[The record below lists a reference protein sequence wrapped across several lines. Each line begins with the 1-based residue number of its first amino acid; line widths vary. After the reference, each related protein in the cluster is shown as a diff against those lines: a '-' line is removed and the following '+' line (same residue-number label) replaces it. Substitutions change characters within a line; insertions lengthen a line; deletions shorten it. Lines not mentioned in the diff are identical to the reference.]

1 MGGEIR
7 VESHGGWVR
16 VVLDHPGKFN
26 SMSRSMWRGLRTV
39 FEDLQ
44 QQSSV
49 RCVLVSGSA
58 GHFCAGGDIS
68 EYPDFR
74 FDPAQLRQFHEDEV
88 WGGLQA
94 MLACDVPIVA
104 QIEGN
109 CMGAGVEIAS
119 CCDVRLGAVSS
130 RFGAPIARLG
140 FAMAAREAA
149 LVSRA
154 VGDGIARAM
163 LLSAEVFDAAR
174 MLQCGFLTHCVA
186 DVQLQADANALV
198 QRQIR
203 LAPQAARAHKRLFR
217 ALNSPLALVQQA
229 QAAMNNVALEGPAAF
244 AYADTPEHREGI
256 LAFLQKRPPAF

>member
-1 MGGEIR
+1 MAGEIR
-7 VESHGGWVR
+7 VEQHALWVR
-16 VVLDHPGKFN
+16 VVIDHPGKFN
-26 SMSRSMWRGLRTV
+26 AMSRSMWRDLRTV
-39 FEDLQ
+39 FDYLQ
-44 QQSSV
+44 QQSDL

-74 FDPAQLRQFHEDEV
+74 FDAGQLRQFHEDEV

-94 MLACDVPIVA
+94 MLDCDVPIVA

-109 CMGAGVEIAS
+109 CMGAGVEITS
-119 CCDVRLGAVSS
+119 CCDVRLGAASS

-154 VGDGIARAM
+154 VGDSMARAM

-174 MLQCGFLTHCVA
+174 MLECGFLTHCVA
-186 DVQLQADANALV
+186 DAQLQADANALV

-203 LAPQAARAHKRLFR
+203 LAPQAARAHKRTLR
-217 ALNSPLALVQQA
+217 AMNSPLALVQQA
-229 QAAMNNVALEGPAAF
+229 QQATNSVALEGLRAF
-244 AYADTPEHREGI
+244 AYADTLEHREGI
-256 LAFLQKRPPAF
+256 TAFLQKRPPEF

>member
-1 MGGEIR
+1 MSGEIR
-7 VESHGGWVR
+7 LEPQAGWAR
-16 VVLDHPGKFN
+16 VVVDHPGKFN
-26 SMSRSMWRGLRTV
+26 AMSRSMWRDLRTV
-39 FEDLQ
+39 FEGLHQQADL
-44 QQSSV
+44 

-68 EYPDFR
+68 EYPGFR
-74 FDPAQLRQFHEDEV
+74 FDAEQLRQFHENEV

-94 MLACDVPIVA
+94 MLDCDVPIVA

-119 CCDVRLGAVSS
+119 CCDVRLAAASA

-154 VGDGIARAM
+154 VGDSIARAM

-186 DVQLQADANALV
+186 DAQLQADAQALV
-198 QRQIR
+198 QRQLR
-203 LAPQAARAHKRLFR
+203 LAPQAARAHKRTFR

-229 QAAMNNVALEGPAAF
+229 QAATNCVALEGPQAF

-256 LAFLQKRPPAF
+256 AAFLQKRPPVF